1 MGPPPF
7 VSKFA
12 LVSELPQIRAVK
24 PREMVCILSSVR
36 CNVHFERDMGW
47 STKKY
52 SIKLKVKKYAQKE
65 KEDDQ

>member
-24 PREMVCILSSVR
+24 PREMVSILSSAR
-36 CNVHFERDMGW
+36 CYVHFERDMGF

-52 SIKLKVKKYAQKE
+52 SIELKVKKNAEQK
-65 KEDDQ
+65 KK